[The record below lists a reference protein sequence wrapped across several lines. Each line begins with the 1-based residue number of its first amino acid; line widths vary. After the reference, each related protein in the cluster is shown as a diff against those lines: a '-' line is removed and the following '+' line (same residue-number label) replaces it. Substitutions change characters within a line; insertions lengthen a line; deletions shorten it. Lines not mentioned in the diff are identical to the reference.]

1 MARRSMDQDA
11 FLEAVRDV
19 QRSSSNPDMF
29 RLPCQESAPAMWFP
43 MDAQTEREA
52 KALCVPCPVRDAC
65 LTEAL
70 RRREPAG
77 VWGGCSLEDGRI
89 VRSRTYREGPTRAEL
104 KEARAAADAAA
115 AAAVDTLPAVPAVTS
130 ADLELASSTTP
141 TRTGSALASTAPT
154 MLDALVTIVSAS

>member
-19 QRSSSNPDMF
+19 QRSSSNPDVF

-115 AAAVDTLPAVPAVTS
+115 AAVDTLPAVPAVMS

-141 TRTGSALASTAPT
+141 IRTGSALASTAPT
-154 MLDALVTIVSAS
+154 MFDALVAIASAS